1 MNIEKRSARFG
12 AALLIFAVLLRLV
25 GGVWMPQADALGL
38 LDVIRGGFS
47 PHRPSGGVSIG
58 PSATVRIPTVPTVG
72 TTLPTVSTTAPT
84 VSTAP
89 TVPTM
94 PTVPTA
100 PPQVQTPPAITFAQE
115 DLAYV
120 KFRVATDCGY
130 TVDLQSLLLQP
141 LQWQLAGEEPTVLII
156 HSHAT
161 ESYEKQ
167 PEDAYTESDFYRTLD
182 TGYNMVAVGDLL
194 AEQLRQRGIGVIHDR
209 QIHDYPSYN
218 AAYVNSGRSVEEY
231 LQAYPSIRMVLDLH
245 RDAAPN
251 PDGSQFATS
260 ATVDGQRSAQIMLL
274 SGSDWTGT
282 SHPAWQKNLSL
293 ALKLQVLL
301 EREHPGI
308 TRRTVL
314 RGCAFNQY
322 LSTGMLIVEIGTA
335 GNTLA
340 EALRAVPPL
349 ADAIGALC
357 WGAES

>member
-12 AALLIFAVLLRLV
+12 AALLIFAALLRLV
-25 GGVWMPQADALGL
+25 GAIWMPQADALGL
-38 LDVIRGGFS
+38 LQMFHSDFL
-47 PHRPSGGVSIG
+47 PHRASGGVSPG
-58 PSATVRIPTVPTVG
+58 PSTGVTMPTAPRVETQCPTVPTAAP
-72 TTLPTVSTTAPT
+72 TLPTVSTAP
-84 VSTAP
+84 AL
-89 TVPTM
+89 
-94 PTVPTA
+94 
-100 PPQVQTPPAITFAQE
+100 PPQPEIPPAIRFAQE

-167 PEDAYTESDFYRTLD
+167 PTDTYTENDYYRTLD

-194 AEQLRQRGIGVIHDR
+194 TDLLRQRGIGVIHDR

-218 AAYVNSGRSVEEY
+218 AAYVNSGKAVADY
-231 LQAYPSIRMVLDLH
+231 LQAYPSIRLVLDLH
-245 RDAAPN
+245 RDAALN

-282 SHPAWQKNLSL
+282 SHPAWQENLSL

-301 EREHPGI
+301 EQENPGI

-314 RGCAFNQY
+314 RGSAFNQY

-335 GNTLA
+335 GNTLT

-349 ADAIGALC
+349 AEAICALA
-357 WGAES
+357 WGAEA